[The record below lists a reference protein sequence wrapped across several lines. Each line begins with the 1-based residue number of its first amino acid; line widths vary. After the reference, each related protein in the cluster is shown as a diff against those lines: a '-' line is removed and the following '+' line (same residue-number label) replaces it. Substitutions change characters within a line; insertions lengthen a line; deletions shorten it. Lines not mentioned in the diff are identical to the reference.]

1 MKKRLIL
8 FLAVCLLSVCSN
20 AWAVVYGRAGYENEG
35 YSEAT
40 AWEID
45 SAAVLAKFRDDVN
58 NDKLNY
64 EYYVKLTKDIDL
76 TSYKTWTPIG
86 GTADSLLV
94 DGEYAS
100 PFRGH
105 FNGDGHTIKVK
116 ISEIAQDRSKLHH
129 GLFGIIA
136 RGSIKNLNV
145 EGTVEAYMRAEAQE
159 ILVGGIASI
168 ILGGS
173 IENCKFNGSVRA
185 YNQGQYANET
195 YAGGIVALA
204 GYSYQSYYYGTVS
217 VKNCKTGS
225 KSDTA
230 ISATCNTA
238 SDWQYGGS
246 IVGYIHGSNCEITGN
261 YGRATFNGTS
271 ICCIYGGRRSFEG
284 IVEDNTEA
292 DPSDPPP
299 DAVIAP
305 KITTSSL
312 NAGTV
317 GTSYSVQL
325 TASGTTP
332 ITYSLSSGT
341 LPGGLKLTKTGKISG
356 TPTKAGTFTIKI
368 KAKNSA
374 GSNTKTFTLTIKAKA
389 VKPTITTTS
398 LANGV
403 RGKSYS
409 VTLKSNPSGAKWS
422 KSSGTLP
429 TGLKLTSAGKLSGTP
444 TKAGNFTFT
453 VKATANGLSSTKKFT
468 VKVTQTTVTAT
479 IPATIVKGASYTWTP
494 KASGGTSA
502 YKWSKSSGTLPTGM
516 KINASTGKITGKP
529 TKAGTFKFT
538 IKAVD
543 KNKIAGTKAF
553 TVKVIAAKV
562 DLESAIS
569 NIAIKGSAFS
579 GYVLASNGT
588 APYTWSISSGKL
600 PTGLKLTSSSTKAT
614 IKGTP
619 TKTGT
624 FTFTVKAVDKNK
636 ASATVK
642 ITVLVI
648 DISSLAGTAGK
659 SAQTAEPSS
668 SKTTEQKSSSSK
680 SSLQTAPLDLSTGS
694 NTDVNIRATLSVAS
708 DDVVESYEGKDS
720 DMIKVKADKPLTF
733 IIGKWPEEVESV
745 TVYVD
750 DKAVDGVKVT
760 EGVFTLPPEL
770 VHNDFKVSVKS
781 GKQESEEL
789 FIIAE

>member
-1 MKKRLIL
+1 M
-8 FLAVCLLSVCSN
+8 
-20 AWAVVYGRAGYENEG
+20 
-35 YSEAT
+35 
-40 AWEID
+40 ID
-45 SAAVLAKFRDDVN
+45 SIADLVALRDRVN
-58 NDKLNY
+58 DGTEPGGK
-64 EYYVKLTKDIDL
+64 YYKLTQNLNIAQY
-76 TSYKTWTPIG
+76 TEWVAIG
-86 GTADSLLV
+86 STESL
-94 DGEYAS
+94 A
-100 PFRGH
+100 FTGH
-105 FNGDGHTIKVK
+105 FDGNGKSIHVDISRYNSYGGLFDYVNTEVDTYAVKNLTVSGTISSRWATSIVVNLYSGNIDNCAFTGTLKRNSTHNDNDYTGYAGGIVALMTGGK
-116 ISEIAQDRSKLHH
+116 ITNCTVSATITGNDAYAAQD
-129 GLFGIIA
+129 GG
-136 RGSIKNLNV
+136 GV
-145 EGTVEAYMRAEAQE
+145 VAYMK
-159 ILVGGIASI
+159 
-168 ILGGS
+168 GGS
-173 IENCKFNGSVRA
+173 IENCKVEGTTLSTFNRVGGIVGYAKIANFDSIKNCTFVGTVNAARGNGYAGGIIGYLEGGNLQNNNVTADTNSKSEVRA
-185 YNQGQYANET
+185 TSYAGGIAGRIGESTVIENCNISSNVT
-195 YAGGIVALA
+195 IIGASQAMGGIVALMNA
-204 GYSYQSYYYGTVS
+204 STVKDNQNYGIVSGDITNKGGVVGRLDAASYTISGNKYS
-217 VKNCKTGS
+217 S
-225 KSDTA
+225 KSA
-230 ISATCNTA
+230 A
-238 SDWQYGGS
+238 YGIANNAQG
-246 IVGYIHGSNCEITGN
+246 VPSN
-261 YGRATFNGTS
+261 
-271 ICCIYGGRRSFEG
+271 EG
-284 IVEDNTEA
+284 CTKVSPA
-292 DPSDPPP
+292 D
-299 DAVIAP
+299 I
-305 KITTSSL
+305 
-312 NAGTV
+312 
-317 GTSYSVQL
+317 
-325 TASGTTP
+325 
-332 ITYSLSSGT
+332 
-341 LPGGLKLTKTGKISG
+341 
-356 TPTKAGTFTIKI
+356 
-368 KAKNSA
+368 
-374 GSNTKTFTLTIKAKA
+374 
-389 VKPTITTTS
+389 TITTAS
-398 LANGV
+398 LSAGV

-479 IPATIVKGASYTWTP
+479 IPSTIVKGVSYTWTP
-494 KASGGTSA
+494 KATGGTSA

-720 DMIKVKADKPLTF
+720 DMVKVKADKPLTF